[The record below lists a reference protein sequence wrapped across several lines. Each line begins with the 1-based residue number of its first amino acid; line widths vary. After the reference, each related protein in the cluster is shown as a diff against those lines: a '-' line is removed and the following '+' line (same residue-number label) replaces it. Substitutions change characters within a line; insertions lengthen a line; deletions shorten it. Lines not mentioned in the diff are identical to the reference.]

1 MCVYMYTGILC
12 VDKTVNITEEVVN
25 LLGKDKRGVGGV
37 GVEMM
42 CYSFKV

>member
-1 MCVYMYTGILC
+1 MCVYTCRLC

-25 LLGKDKRGVGGV
+25 LIGKDKGGVGGV

-42 CYSFKV
+42 WYNFKV

>member
-1 MCVYMYTGILC
+1 MCVYMYMCTLC

-25 LLGKDKRGVGGV
+25 LIGKDKEGVGGV

-42 CYSFKV
+42 